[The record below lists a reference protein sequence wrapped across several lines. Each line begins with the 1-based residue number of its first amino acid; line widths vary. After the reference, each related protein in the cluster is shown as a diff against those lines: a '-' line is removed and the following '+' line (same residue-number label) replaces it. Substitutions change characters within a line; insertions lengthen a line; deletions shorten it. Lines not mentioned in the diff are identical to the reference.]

1 MHTNYFL
8 LTKRKKNRPLKK
20 TTLGANVAKP
30 GLIKKKQ
37 TDFNDQFIKK
47 IIGCG

>member
-30 GLIKKKQ
+30 GLIKKNKL
-37 TDFNDQFIKK
+37 TSTINLLKK
-47 IIGCG
+47 L